1 MSDDILRY
9 PIGKFQV
16 PVSYTSEDMRGW
28 INDIKTLPGKMRH
41 AIIGLGY
48 DQLNTPYRPGGWT
61 LRQVVHHTADSHLNA
76 MIRFKWAMTEDNPTI
91 KAYQEA
97 DWALLPD
104 YKLPV
109 EASLKILD
117 GLHQRMVA
125 MFEGFSEDDWNRTF
139 IHPETGATI
148 SLKRN
153 LALYAW
159 HGNHHLA
166 HITNA
171 VKGFK

>member
-1 MSDDILRY
+1 MSDDQLRY
-9 PIGKFQV
+9 PTGKFQI
-16 PVSYTSEDMRGW
+16 PVSYTPEDIRGW

-41 AIIGLGY
+41 AIIGLNY
-48 DQLNTPYRPGGWT
+48 EQLDTPYRPGGWT
-61 LRQVVHHTADSHLNA
+61 LRQVVHHIADSHLNA

-91 KAYQEA
+91 KAYHEA

-117 GLHQRMVA
+117 GLHQRLVA
-125 MFEGFSEDDWNRTF
+125 LFEGFHEDDWNRTF
-139 IHPETGATI
+139 IHPESGATI

-153 LALYAW
+153 LAMYSW
-159 HGNHHLA
+159 HGRHHLA
-166 HITNA
+166 HITNTI
-171 VKGFK
+171 KGF